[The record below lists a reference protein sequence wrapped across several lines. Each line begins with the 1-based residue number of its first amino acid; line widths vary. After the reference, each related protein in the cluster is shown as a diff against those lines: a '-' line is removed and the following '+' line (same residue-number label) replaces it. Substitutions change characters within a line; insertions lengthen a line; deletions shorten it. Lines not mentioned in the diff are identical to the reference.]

1 MAEPVILRH
10 TVIERASPFPVAPA
24 EHPTKIDCLC

>member
-10 TVIERASPFPVAPA
+10 TVIERAPSFPVAPA
-24 EHPTKIDCLC
+24 EHPQK